1 MKTEVLFE
9 EANFKIG
16 YNSEAKILHVN
27 WKGEQN
33 VQSIKR
39 GCEKI
44 LEFMQARECIKV
56 LNDNTQVHQPW
67 AAVEEFVAVHI

>member
-9 EANFKIG
+9 EANFEIG
-16 YNSEAKILHVN
+16 YNSDTKILHVS

-33 VQSIKR
+33 IHSIKR

-44 LEFMQARECIKV
+44 LEFMKARECIKV
-56 LNDNTQVHQPW
+56 VNDNVLTNQPW
-67 AAVEEFVAVHI
+67 ESVDELMTVPI

>member
-9 EANFKIG
+9 EANFEIG
-16 YNSEAKILHVN
+16 YNAETKILHVS

-33 VQSIKR
+33 VHSMKR

-44 LEFMQARECIKV
+44 LEFMQARECIRV
-56 LNDNTQVHQPW
+56 VNDNTHTNQPW
-67 AAVEEFVAVHI
+67 ESVEEFMAVPI